1 MKTVLLLIAAASIA
15 GCGVEMAG
23 TAATAGS
30 IKKRELEQGQKTM
43 KDAQQRIDAS
53 MQQATSAPARR
64 FDPGI
69 ESGRRKLLD
78 CASRRATS

>member
-1 MKTVLLLIAAASIA
+1 MPGQGASSASILPRMKTVLLLIAAASIA

-43 KDAQQRIDAS
+43 KDAQQRIDAG
-53 MQQATSAPARR
+53 MQQVQARQR
-64 FDPGI
+64 DDSTR
-69 ESGRRKLLD
+69 E
-78 CASRRATS
+78 

>member
-1 MKTVLLLIAAASIA
+1 MPGQGASSASILPRMKTVLLLIAAASIA

-43 KDAQQRIDAS
+43 KDAQQGIDAS
-53 MQQATSAPARR
+53 MQQVQARQR
-64 FDPGI
+64 DDSTQ
-69 ESGRRKLLD
+69 E
-78 CASRRATS
+78 

>member
-1 MKTVLLLIAAASIA
+1 MPGQGASSASILPRMKTVLLLIAAASIA

-53 MQQATSAPARR
+53 MQQAQARQR
-64 FDPGI
+64 DDSTQ
-69 ESGRRKLLD
+69 E
-78 CASRRATS
+78 

>member
-1 MKTVLLLIAAASIA
+1 MPGQGASSASILPRMKTVLLLIAAASIA

-53 MQQATSAPARR
+53 MQQVQARQR
-64 FDPGI
+64 DDSTQ
-69 ESGRRKLLD
+69 E
-78 CASRRATS
+78 

>member
-1 MKTVLLLIAAASIA
+1 MPGRGASSASILPRMKTVLLLIAAASIA

-53 MQQATSAPARR
+53 MQQVQARQR
-64 FDPGI
+64 DDSTQ
-69 ESGRRKLLD
+69 E
-78 CASRRATS
+78 

>member
-1 MKTVLLLIAAASIA
+1 MPGQGASSASILPRMKTVLLLIAAANIA

-53 MQQATSAPARR
+53 MQQVQARQR
-64 FDPGI
+64 DDSTQ
-69 ESGRRKLLD
+69 E
-78 CASRRATS
+78 

>member
-1 MKTVLLLIAAASIA
+1 MPGQGASSASILPRMKTVLLLIAAASIA

-43 KDAQQRIDAS
+43 KDAQQRIDTS
-53 MQQATSAPARR
+53 MQQVQARQR
-64 FDPGI
+64 DDSTQ
-69 ESGRRKLLD
+69 E
-78 CASRRATS
+78 

>member
-1 MKTVLLLIAAASIA
+1 MPGQGVSSASILPRMKTVLSLIAAASIA

-53 MQQATSAPARR
+53 MQQVQARQR
-64 FDPGI
+64 DDSTQ
-69 ESGRRKLLD
+69 E
-78 CASRRATS
+78 

>member
-1 MKTVLLLIAAASIA
+1 MPGQGVSSASILPRMKTVLLLIAASIA

-53 MQQATSAPARR
+53 MQQVQARQR
-64 FDPGI
+64 DDSTQ
-69 ESGRRKLLD
+69 E
-78 CASRRATS
+78 

>member
-1 MKTVLLLIAAASIA
+1 MPGQGASSASILPRMKSVLLLIAAASIA

-53 MQQATSAPARR
+53 MQQVQARQR
-64 FDPGI
+64 DDSTQ
-69 ESGRRKLLD
+69 E
-78 CASRRATS
+78 

>member
-1 MKTVLLLIAAASIA
+1 MKIVLLLIVVASIA

-53 MQQATSAPARR
+53 MQQAQARPR
-64 FDPGI
+64 DDSTQ
-69 ESGRRKLLD
+69 E
-78 CASRRATS
+78 

>member
-1 MKTVLLLIAAASIA
+1 MPGQGASSASILPRMKIVLLLIVVASIA

-53 MQQATSAPARR
+53 MQQVQARQR
-64 FDPGI
+64 DD
-69 ESGRRKLLD
+69 STQD
-78 CASRRATS
+78 

>member
-1 MKTVLLLIAAASIA
+1 MPGRGVSSASILPRMKTVLLLIAAASIA

-53 MQQATSAPARR
+53 MQQVQARQR
-64 FDPGI
+64 DDSTQ
-69 ESGRRKLLD
+69 E
-78 CASRRATS
+78 

>member
-1 MKTVLLLIAAASIA
+1 MKTVLLLIAAASLT

-43 KDAQQRIDAS
+43 KDAQQRIEAS
-53 MQQATSAPARR
+53 MHQVQARQRGDSSQ
-64 FDPGI
+64 
-69 ESGRRKLLD
+69 E
-78 CASRRATS
+78 

>member
-1 MKTVLLLIAAASIA
+1 MPGQGASSASILPRMKTALLLIAAASIA

-53 MQQATSAPARR
+53 MQQVQARQR
-64 FDPGI
+64 DDSTQ
-69 ESGRRKLLD
+69 E
-78 CASRRATS
+78 

>member
-1 MKTVLLLIAAASIA
+1 MRTVLLLIAAASIA

-43 KDAQQRIDAS
+43 KDAQRRIDAS
-53 MQQATSAPARR
+53 MQQVQARQHG
-64 FDPGI
+64 DSTQ
-69 ESGRRKLLD
+69 E
-78 CASRRATS
+78 

>member
-1 MKTVLLLIAAASIA
+1 MPGQGASSAHILPRMKTVLLLIAAASIA

-53 MQQATSAPARR
+53 MQQVQARQR
-64 FDPGI
+64 DDSTQ
-69 ESGRRKLLD
+69 E
-78 CASRRATS
+78 

>member
-1 MKTVLLLIAAASIA
+1 MPGQGASSASILPRMKTVLLLIAVASIA

-30 IKKRELEQGQKTM
+30 IKKRELEQGEKTM

-53 MQQATSAPARR
+53 MQQVQARQR
-64 FDPGI
+64 DDSTQ
-69 ESGRRKLLD
+69 E
-78 CASRRATS
+78 

>member
-1 MKTVLLLIAAASIA
+1 MPGRGASSASILPRMKTVLLLIAAASIA

-43 KDAQQRIDAS
+43 KDAQQGIDAS
-53 MQQATSAPARR
+53 MQQVQARQR
-64 FDPGI
+64 DDSTQ
-69 ESGRRKLLD
+69 E
-78 CASRRATS
+78 

>member
-1 MKTVLLLIAAASIA
+1 MPGQGASSATILPRMKTVLLLIAAASIA

-53 MQQATSAPARR
+53 MQQVQARQR
-64 FDPGI
+64 DDSTQ
-69 ESGRRKLLD
+69 E
-78 CASRRATS
+78 

>member
-1 MKTVLLLIAAASIA
+1 MPGQGASCASILPRMKTVLLLIAAASIA

-53 MQQATSAPARR
+53 MQQVQARQR
-64 FDPGI
+64 DDSTQ
-69 ESGRRKLLD
+69 E
-78 CASRRATS
+78 

>member
-1 MKTVLLLIAAASIA
+1 MKTVLLLIAAASIE

-30 IKKRELEQGQKTM
+30 IKKRALEQGQKTM

-53 MQQATSAPARR
+53 MQQVQARQR
-64 FDPGI
+64 GDSTQ
-69 ESGRRKLLD
+69 E
-78 CASRRATS
+78 

>member
-1 MKTVLLLIAAASIA
+1 MPGQGASSASILPRMKTVLLLIAAASIA

-53 MQQATSAPARR
+53 MQQVQARQR
-64 FDPGI
+64 DDSTR
-69 ESGRRKLLD
+69 E
-78 CASRRATS
+78 